1 MILKALVHSD
11 ESGGY
16 WAEVPSLPGCFTQG
30 DTLEELKANI
40 QEAIEG
46 WLLAG
51 EPDAA
56 TTEQILEVSV

>member
-1 MILKALVHSD
+1 MIWKALVHSD

-40 QEAIEG
+40 QEARLRDG
-46 WLLAG
+46 
-51 EPDAA
+51 
-56 TTEQILEVSV
+56 

>member
-51 EPDAA
+51 EPDST

>member
-1 MILKALVHSD
+1 MILKAVVHAD
-11 ESGGY
+11 DAGGY

-30 DTLEELKANI
+30 ETLEELKANI

-51 EPDAA
+51 EPDA
-56 TTEQILEVSV
+56 TSTEQILEVSV

>member
-1 MILKALVHSD
+1 MILKALIHSD

-56 TTEQILEVSV
+56 AAEQILEISV